1 MMVGMDEVEVDRVL
15 RAGGLACPGCAAA
28 LTPWGYGRVRR
39 VRGLPDPLR
48 PRRARCVGRC
58 AGRTHV
64 LLPTSCLVRRADTVA
79 VIGAAV
85 VAKAEGSGHRPI
97 AEELGRPASTVR
109 GWLRSFTVVAGV
121 VRAAVLG
128 LLVEVDPLCGPLP
141 AGGSQV
147 ADAVEV
153 IGLAGAGV
161 VRRLGAAVGG
171 WSPWQ
176 VVSAV
181 TAGWLLH
188 PARCLESIN
197 TSSLWAGG
205 V

>member
-1 MMVGMDEVEVDRVL
+1 
-15 RAGGLACPGCAAA
+15 
-28 LTPWGYGRVRR
+28 
-39 VRGLPDPLR
+39 
-48 PRRARCVGRC
+48 
-58 AGRTHV
+58 V
-64 LLPTSCLVRRADTVA
+64 LLPTSCLVRRADAVA

-85 VAKAEGSGHRPI
+85 VAMAAGAGHRPI
-97 AEELGRPASTVR
+97 AVVVGRPASTVR
-109 GWLRSFTVVAGV
+109 GWLRSFTRVAGV

-128 LLVEVDPLCGPLP
+128 LLVEVDPLCGALP
-141 AGGSQV
+141 AGGSPV

-153 IGLAGAGV
+153 IGLAAAGV
-161 VRRLGAAVGG
+161 VRRLGAAVSG

-181 TAGWLLH
+181 SAGWLLH

-197 TSSLWAGG
+197 TSWLWAGG